1 MSNNR
6 KLIVLVQS
14 LEQPRAIKRII
25 EKSFEYDQIEV
36 FGFTRAIHAV
46 NNFGILKDYQ
56 NINLTV
62 VGSMSDNQYLTRIG
76 NYIKMLGLIYRKNG
90 FSAKNIYVFGLD
102 MRMVSVF
109 ALNSKVD
116 YEISDIIWLYKTS
129 YQKVIIKKVDTFLAK
144 YSRKVAFTSKGFY
157 DAHYTKFVK
166 AKNAVIK
173 ENKFKTYGK
182 VIPVENI
189 KQDKIRISY
198 IGAFRYVEIFRNLI
212 EFVKKNDQFVL
223 NFYGDGPKEIV
234 AEMKNNSE
242 NNNNIFFHG
251 AFKNP
256 DDLEKIYNENNLNF
270 VVYDNRSQN
279 ERVAMPNK
287 FYESG
292 FFNIPIVAATE
303 TYVGQRVLDQGLG
316 WTCGISFEEI
326 SKFLTELQIKD
337 IVQTHE
343 NIKKLDKSAFE
354 A

>member
-1 MSNNR
+1 
-6 KLIVLVQS
+6 LVQS

-25 EKSFEYDQIEV
+25 EKSFEYDQVEV
-36 FGFTRAIHAV
+36 FGFTRAIHEV
-46 NNFGILKDYQ
+46 NNYAILKDYK
-56 NINLTV
+56 NITLTV
-62 VGSMSDNQYLTRIG
+62 VGSMSNNEYSTRIG
-76 NYIKMLGLIYRKNG
+76 NYYKLLRLVYSKNR
-90 FSAKNIYVFGLD
+90 FNHKNIYVFGLD
-102 MRMVSVF
+102 MRILSV
-109 ALNSKVD
+109 LIINSKVD
-116 YEISDIIWLYKTS
+116 YEISDIVWLYKSS
-129 YQKVIIKKVDTFLAK
+129 YQKAIAKTIDTFLAK
-144 YSRKVAFTSKGFY
+144 FSRKVIFTSKGFY

-166 AKNAVIK
+166 PNNAIIK
-173 ENKFKTYGK
+173 ENKFKTYDK
-182 VIPVENI
+182 VSPIENI
-189 KQDKIRISY
+189 IQDKIRIAY
-198 IGAFRYVEIFRNLI
+198 IGAFRYVDIFRNLI
-212 EFVKKNDQFVL
+212 DFVKTNEKFVL
-223 NFYGDGPKEIV
+223 NFYGDGPVEIV
-234 AEMKNNSE
+234 SEMKNNAAD
-242 NNNNIFFHG
+242 NMNIYFHG

-292 FFNIPIVAATE
+292 FFNIPIVAANE

-343 NIKKLDKSAFE
+343 NIKKLDKSSFE